1 MAWVVDTSV
10 LLDIHMQDP
19 TFGRRSARC
28 LARYLRDGLVVCPV
42 SYIEIAPAFS
52 SQVELQIE
60 FLQEVGVQWREP
72 WTWSDTE
79 AAHRLWGEYVEK
91 KRAGKTGRRPV
102 ADVLIE
108 AFAQRFEGLITRN
121 LKDFASV
128 RCIAP

>member
-19 TFGRRSARC
+19 NFGRRSAQC
-28 LARYLRDGLVVCPV
+28 LARYLRYGLVACPV

-79 AAHRLWGEYVEK
+79 TAHRLWGQYVEK
-91 KRAGKTGRRPV
+91 ERAGKTGRRPV

-108 AFAQRFEGLITRN
+108 AFAQRFDGLITRN
-121 LKDFASV
+121 PKDFASV
-128 RCIAP
+128 KCIAP

>member
-1 MAWVVDTSV
+1 M
-10 LLDIHMQDP
+10 
-19 TFGRRSARC
+19 
-28 LARYLRDGLVVCPV
+28 VCPV

-52 SQVELQIE
+52 SQAALQIE

-72 WTWSDTE
+72 WTWLDTE

-91 KRAGKTGRRPV
+91 KRGGKTGRRPV

-108 AFAQRFEGLITRN
+108 AFAQRFDGLITRN
-121 LKDFASV
+121 PKDFASV

>member
-10 LLDIHMQDP
+10 LLDIHTEDP

-28 LARYLRDGLVVCPV
+28 LARYLRDGLVICPV

-52 SQVELQIE
+52 SQVDLQIQ
-60 FLQEVGVQWREP
+60 FLQEVGVQWREA

-91 KRAGKTGRRPV
+91 KRARKTERRPV

-108 AFAQRFEGLITRN
+108 AFAQRFDGLITRN
-121 LKDFASV
+121 PKDFASV
-128 RCIAP
+128 RRVVP